1 MFKEFKEFAM
11 GGNVIDM
18 AVGIVIGA
26 AFGTIVNSLVA
37 DIIMPPIGLL
47 LGGIDF
53 SGLFIVLKEGV
64 TAEPYANLAAATD
77 AGAIVMAYGQ
87 FINHVISFL
96 VIAFSIFMVVRGIN
110 RMRKAE
116 EKVPVAPPAQEILLA
131 EIRDLLK
138 KQ

>member
-37 DIIMPPIGLL
+37 DIIMPPLGLF

-64 TAEPYANLAAATD
+64 TAAPYANLAAATD

-116 EKVPVAPPAQEILLA
+116 EKASVEPPAQEVLLA